1 MKIKTMREL
10 FLEQIRD
17 LYSGETQIVKA
28 LPKMVEA
35 ASSEEL
41 REGFAEHL
49 QQTHTHVARLEDIFT
64 RLNEKP
70 GGVKCVGMEGVLK
83 EGEEMIDSTEAGSV
97 RDAGLIAAAQR
108 VEHYEMA
115 GYGSAREFAR
125 QLGDLSA
132 VQLLEETLEEERDTD
147 ERLTEI
153 AMSVVN
159 DEANAQGPKTATGR
173 AGFLG

>member
-1 MKIKTMREL
+1 MKIQSMKDL

-35 ASSEEL
+35 ASNEEL
-41 REGFAEHL
+41 REGFSEHL
-49 QQTHTHVARLEDIFT
+49 QQTQMHVARLEDIFT
-64 RLNEKP
+64 RLDEKP
-70 GGVKCVGMEGVLK
+70 GGVKCVGMEGLLK

-125 QLGDLSA
+125 QLGDSSA
-132 VQLLEETLEEERDTD
+132 VQLLEETLEEEKETD

-159 DEANAQGPKTATGR
+159 DEASTKTATGR